1 MTVKQRRLIKG
12 LASGQSNVSALR
24 EAGYAEGTVRAGLT
38 ALVGGSKP
46 LREAIGK
53 SMARQGISDRMIFG
67 QVKEGLQATAAVAL
81 KLADDPLAPPIV
93 IERPDHKT
101 RHGYVETAC
110 RLKGYLGRES
120 ADDAGDTPGA
130 VTIVFNGPVQAAGYA
145 ASLTERERVTQ
156 GVMVASDSAE
166 SREHPTR
173 SANTDEPAHRVMGA
187 PPVGGAEVPA
197 ITGQRTA
204 ASDKKLSDVPR
215 RRGAPRPSAH
225 ERSMAEVERFLD
237 AEAAAGR
244 A

>member
-93 IERPDHKT
+93 IERPDHRT

-120 ADDAGDTPGA
+120 ADDAGDMPPAVSIMLLWPGQGVDALRQAIPATASVEANSMPVAPIPENTAHPEQRVMNATPGDD
-130 VTIVFNGPVQAAGYA
+130 P
-145 ASLTERERVTQ
+145 Q
-156 GVMVASDSAE
+156 G
-166 SREHPTR
+166 RR
-173 SANTDEPAHRVMGA
+173 NTS
-187 PPVGGAEVPA
+187 
-197 ITGQRTA
+197 QRTA
-204 ASDKKLSDVPR
+204 SSDKGLSDVPR
-215 RRGAPRPSAH
+215 RRRASGPSAH